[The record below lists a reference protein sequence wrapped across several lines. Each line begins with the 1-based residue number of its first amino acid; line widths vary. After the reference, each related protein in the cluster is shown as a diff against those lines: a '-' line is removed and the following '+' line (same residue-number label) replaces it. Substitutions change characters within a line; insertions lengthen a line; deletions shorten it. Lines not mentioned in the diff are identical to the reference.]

1 MMECPIQKVNP
12 SDSENHLVKV
22 FLENDLQ
29 KEWIRDHFY
38 EELLND
44 KSIYEL

>member
-12 SDSENHLVKV
+12 SDSENGLIKV